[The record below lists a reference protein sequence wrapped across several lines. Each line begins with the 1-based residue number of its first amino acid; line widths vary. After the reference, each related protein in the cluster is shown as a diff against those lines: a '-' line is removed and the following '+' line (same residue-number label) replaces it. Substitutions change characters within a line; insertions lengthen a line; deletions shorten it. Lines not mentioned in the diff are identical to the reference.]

1 MLQLHCEDEGY
12 VAYAP
17 PGFKADV
24 QVLPSLSC
32 WKPAAASASVHVLT
46 TVKGHVAALMKSMN
60 LSAKERAAGATRA
73 MGLKKLVGGSAALAL
88 GCSFLLKGRARWW
101 RCCERARRGG

>member
-1 MLQLHCEDEGY
+1 MLQLHCEDEGS

-24 QVLPSLSC
+24 QVVPSFSC
-32 WKPAAASASVHVLT
+32 WKPAAASASVHVFT
-46 TVKGHVAALMKSMN
+46 TVKGHVAALMKSIN

-73 MGLKKLVGGSAALAL
+73 MGLKNLVGGCTALAL
-88 GCSFLLKGRARWW
+88 
-101 RCCERARRGG
+101 